1 MIERDHICILGRMNS
16 GKSSLMN
23 LLTQQETSI
32 IDSTP
37 GTTADTKVAFAEFHG
52 LGPVKLFDTAGLDE
66 ASQLGEKKKSKAIR
80 VLVESDLV
88 LLVIR
93 PELSVFDTEKMI
105 IDRAREHN
113 KQILVIYN
121 LFDPIHIN
129 QIPLVEKKIPL
140 LKFYP
145 WLALSV
151 VDSTKR
157 ALALDFIVSNFD
169 SEKHDMKLLPFVKK
183 DGFYILNI
191 PMDDE
196 TPEGRFLRPQAM
208 AAEYITRQW
217 ASAVTYRMDLSE
229 ARKNP
234 LGVEYQRFMKFIH
247 SFSKKPDAI
256 ITDSQAI
263 DIMSE
268 WVPANIDLTTF
279 SIMMIHYTSRGKLV
293 DFYNGICALDSIV
306 DGDRIL
312 IVEACN
318 HSRIQ
323 EDIGTVQ
330 IPAIIK
336 KRFPGVLVDFNF
348 GREFQ
353 SNSQLEKY
361 SMIIHCGGCMIS
373 DRKLQAR
380 LRDLKAVG
388 VPITNYG
395 IFLSWAQGT
404 DTLKRVCE
412 PWFVVE

>member
-1 MIERDHICILGRMNS
+1 
-16 GKSSLMN
+16 
-23 LLTQQETSI
+23 
-32 IDSTP
+32 
-37 GTTADTKVAFAEFHG
+37 
-52 LGPVKLFDTAGLDE
+52 
-66 ASQLGEKKKSKAIR
+66 
-80 VLVESDLV
+80 
-88 LLVIR
+88 
-93 PELSVFDTEKMI
+93 
-105 IDRAREHN
+105 
-113 KQILVIYN
+113 
-121 LFDPIHIN
+121 
-129 QIPLVEKKIPL
+129 
-140 LKFYP
+140 
-145 WLALSV
+145 
-151 VDSTKR
+151 
-157 ALALDFIVSNFD
+157 
-169 SEKHDMKLLPFVKK
+169 
-183 DGFYILNI
+183 
-191 PMDDE
+191 
-196 TPEGRFLRPQAM
+196 
-208 AAEYITRQW
+208 
-217 ASAVTYRMDLSE
+217 
-229 ARKNP
+229 
-234 LGVEYQRFMKFIH
+234 MKFIH

-312 IVEACN
+312 IAEACN